1 MSIKDQ
7 LTEDMKQ
14 AMKAHNKVALE
25 TIRMARANIKNVEIN
40 DKKELTE
47 DEVIAVLMKEVKMRQ
62 DSLAEFEK
70 AGRTDL
76 IDQAKAEIEVLH
88 ESSPWGC
95 TTLSLQCLL

>member
-14 AMKAHNKVALE
+14 AMKAHNKLALE

-47 DEVIAVLMKEVKMRQ
+47 DEVIAVLMKEVKMRE
-62 DSLAEFEK
+62 S
-70 AGRTDL
+70 RTHRSDRPG
-76 IDQAKAEIEVLH
+76 Q
-88 ESSPWGC
+88 S
-95 TTLSLQCLL
+95 